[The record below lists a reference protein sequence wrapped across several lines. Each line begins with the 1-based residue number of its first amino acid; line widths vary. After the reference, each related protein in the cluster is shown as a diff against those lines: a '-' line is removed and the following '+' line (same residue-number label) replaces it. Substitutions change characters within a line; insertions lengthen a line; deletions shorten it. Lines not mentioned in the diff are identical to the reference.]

1 MYLDEHLAL
10 HDRGVNLV
18 QRLNPVEVSKRAI
31 HNTCHR
37 LSFLSPTYQATLTP
51 PPVHLQA
58 TNPGLTT
65 TFVDDFLY
73 QNLVHLLTNAMQAT
87 LETHV
92 QSGSPVSLNL
102 ASSSPSAS
110 PESSAN
116 HSKRNYNT
124 ATTARAKLPPVQL
137 FVVDGGE
144 DVTIKVSD
152 HGCGLALAELD
163 RVWSYLGPHNHH
175 LPKARQMARYFGGDL
190 SLISMQGHGTDAYLS
205 LHRND
210 NHLENWPTSLAN
222 DQASA
227 MEATADVDSF
237 VNELLDLEESSFLYQ
252 RLNVLPGRSL
262 WEKAQER
269 QELDELP
276 GSSPSDN
283 LVSHQVVSSLDMSSL
298 STPPIIHTPVKK

>member
-1 MYLDEHLAL
+1 MCLGEHLAL

-31 HNTCHR
+31 HNTCHQFSS
-37 LSFLSPTYQATLTP
+37 LSSTWQATLTP
-51 PPVHLQA
+51 PQVHLQA

-92 QSGSPVSLNL
+92 QNGSPVSLNL
-102 ASSSPSAS
+102 ASSSLSAS
-110 PESSAN
+110 TGSSAN

-124 ATTARAKLPPVQL
+124 ATTARVKLPPVQL
-137 FVVDGGE
+137 FIVDGGE

-163 RVWSYLGPHNHH
+163 RVWSYVGTHNHH

-222 DQASA
+222 YQAS
-227 MEATADVDSF
+227 MIEATADVDSF
-237 VNELLDLEESSFLYQ
+237 VNELLDLDESSFLYQ
-252 RLNVLPGRSL
+252 RSNVLPRRSSR
-262 WEKAQER
+262 EKEQER
-269 QELDELP
+269 QESDEPP
-276 GSSPSDN
+276 GSATPRDN
-283 LVSHQVVSSLDMSSL
+283 LVPHQVVSSLDMSSL
-298 STPPIIHTPVKK
+298 SAPPSPTPL